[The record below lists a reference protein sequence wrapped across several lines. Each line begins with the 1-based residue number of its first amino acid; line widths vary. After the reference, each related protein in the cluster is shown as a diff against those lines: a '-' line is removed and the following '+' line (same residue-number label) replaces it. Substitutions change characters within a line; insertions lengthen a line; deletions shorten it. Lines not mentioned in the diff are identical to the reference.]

1 MRLPWLGP
9 IGAILVPVVVALAYL
24 AGLPAPPASEDVFSF
39 EADLQGWT
47 PDATDLAFGNC
58 TGGSGG
64 NCTLAW
70 AIERTTEL
78 AHDGVASVRMSLD
91 NLNDAGKIWIERAFD
106 AAPGQLVHVHVSF
119 AFASA
124 DYGSVN
130 HWTILAGALP
140 VPPVA
145 SAELAPVVRGDT
157 GNGLGSPGGYAWLEK
172 AYDSA
177 VRADADGHVWA
188 VIGVWGTWE
197 TPRTYYVDAV
207 RVVVSPV

>member
-1 MRLPWLGP
+1 MRLPWLAP

-70 AIERTTEL
+70 AIERTTDM
-78 AHDGVASVRMSLD
+78 AHDGVASVKMSLD
-91 NLNDAGKIWIERAFD
+91 NFNDAGKIWIKRAFD
-106 AAPGQLVHVHVSF
+106 AAPGQLVRVHLSF
-119 AFASA
+119 ALASA

-140 VPPVA
+140 SPPVA
-145 SAELAPVVRGDT
+145 SNDLAPVIRGDT
-157 GNGLGSPGGYAWLEK
+157 GNGLSTSGGYVWLEETYEST
-172 AYDSA
+172 A
-177 VRADADGHVWA
+177 RADAEGHVY
-188 VIGVWGTWE
+188 VIVGVWGTWE
-197 TPRTYYVDAV
+197 TPRTYYVDAIW
-207 RVVVSPV
+207 VVLAPA